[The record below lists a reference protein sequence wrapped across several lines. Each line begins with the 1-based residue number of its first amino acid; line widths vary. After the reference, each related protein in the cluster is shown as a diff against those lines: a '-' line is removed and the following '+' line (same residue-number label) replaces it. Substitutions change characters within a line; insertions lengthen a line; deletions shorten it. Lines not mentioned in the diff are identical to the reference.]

1 MSNYSFRAHAASD
14 HRKWIAVTLAILLI
28 IAVIV
33 TGVLTDWFSNW
44 NKYCLFGHNYG
55 EDGLCVRC
63 GEAKAG
69 GEVEKVE
76 PVVDDNGGMQ
86 SAQAANNGIRLMSA
100 AIPREQFGDYGIM
113 SIAESAQQLT
123 ATIDPSDATNKA
135 VDWSIAWKNPSSAFA
150 SGKTV
155 TDYVTVTP
163 TEDGALTA
171 NVQCLQAFGEQIEI
185 KVTSRDD
192 NSKFATCNVDYK
204 KRVSGVETTISIA
217 GQPGKLILKADG
229 TVEGNGMPFG
239 NMYVSGP
246 PTTSSGSIT
255 YTIGTIDNS
264 AVPSLSIQFPTMAN
278 GYMATIRCNMGQE
291 ACQRGSCGHIVRS
304 FKDTATYSDL
314 KDFKPTLDI
323 LNHLCTF
330 NSGKTVDSTW
340 GRSCFSKDYKF
351 NITISCDGWSKTYS
365 NLGFDQS
372 IFTVSVQSVGG
383 LTDLVF

>member
-14 HRKWIAVTLAILLI
+14 HRKWIAVTLAILFI

-123 ATIDPSDATNKA
+123 AIIEPADATNKA

-185 KVTSRDD
+185 KCTSFDD
-192 NSKFATCNVDYK
+192 TSKFATCNVDYK
-204 KRVSGVETTISIA
+204 KRITGVTTVIKDSKGATSLTLKPDGSFEGSIPMLEKRVKVSASELGGDVVYTPTFGI
-217 GQPGKLILKADG
+217 G
-229 TVEGNGMPFG
+229 TVDNTATGSINISVSNFSGYVGNITCRMQDSACSSSKGCTHIKSIKESMTYTNRIPLCADLLVNFFNFTPG
-239 NMYVSGP
+239 NERNFSASELGWIVTT
-246 PTTSSGSIT
+246 TTSWKIT
-255 YTIGTIDNS
+255 VEMDGYTKEYTDIHMAGT
-264 AVPSLSIQFPTMAN
+264 P
-278 GYMATIRCNMGQE
+278 
-291 ACQRGSCGHIVRS
+291 
-304 FKDTATYSDL
+304 
-314 KDFKPTLDI
+314 
-323 LNHLCTF
+323 
-330 NSGKTVDSTW
+330 
-340 GRSCFSKDYKF
+340 
-351 NITISCDGWSKTYS
+351 
-365 NLGFDQS
+365 
-372 IFTVSVQSVGG
+372 VSSVGG